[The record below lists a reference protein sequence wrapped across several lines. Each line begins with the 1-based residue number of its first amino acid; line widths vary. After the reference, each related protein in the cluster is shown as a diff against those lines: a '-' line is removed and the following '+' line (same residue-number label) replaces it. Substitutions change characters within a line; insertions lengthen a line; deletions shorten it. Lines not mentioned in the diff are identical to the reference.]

1 MYTVPAAVGRRE
13 VHSALPHHRRGSSPG
28 PKAAPARRMPA
39 AAYGRRPL
47 ATWLMALNVVVWEGV
62 DTRIRGKQ
70 GSAGRR
76 RVDEVRRG
84 AVERRD
90 GRDRTGAPLDLTRSP
105 GAGARLECQ
114 GPNPSPSKIKQ
125 RVGGR
130 AQNCTELSKP
140 LDKFAGNEQVRPLN
154 NSGDVSGRV
163 ACKNCIK

>member
-1 MYTVPAAVGRRE
+1 MPGCVLHTVPAAVGRRE

-70 GSAGRR
+70 RRAGRR
-76 RVDEVRRG
+76 RVEEVRPG

-90 GRDRTGAPLDLTRSP
+90 GRGRTGAPLDLTLGP
-105 GAGARLECQ
+105 GAGAGLKCQ
-114 GPNPSPSKIKQ
+114 GPNPTQIESKQ
-125 RVGGR
+125 RVGGW
-130 AQNCTELSKP
+130 AQNRTAWSK
-140 LDKFAGNEQVRPLN
+140 LFDKV
-154 NSGDVSGRV
+154 
-163 ACKNCIK
+163 C